1 MEVPRCRFLF
11 SLEIR
16 EDLHMTNDRKVR
28 AFGIGDTE
36 NEIYLEES
44 FRVDF

>member
-1 MEVPRCRFLF
+1 
-11 SLEIR
+11 
-16 EDLHMTNDRKVR
+16 MTNDGKVR